1 MNPMLDYCFTS
12 APQQTITHTG
22 IKNLLWI
29 IKKDLQQKGDPDLIP
44 CAYGLCDRQ
53 VSPDKAYTAEL
64 IYMHGTM
71 MRKKKRKYCSEI
83 CAEKDQMA
91 HEL

>member
-1 MNPMLDYCFTS
+1 M
-12 APQQTITHTG
+12 
-22 IKNLLWI
+22 
-29 IKKDLQQKGDPDLIP
+29 P

-71 MRKKKRKYCSEI
+71 M
-83 CAEKDQMA
+83 
-91 HEL
+91 

>member
-1 MNPMLDYCFTS
+1 M
-12 APQQTITHTG
+12 
-22 IKNLLWI
+22 
-29 IKKDLQQKGDPDLIP
+29 P

-71 MRKKKRKYCSEI
+71 MRKKKLKYCSEI
-83 CAEKDQMA
+83 
-91 HEL
+91 